1 MLFDK
6 PSDFRAQGR
15 RSLALFGMSGVWKTR
30 IASMVRE
37 GGWFHYSVDY
47 RIGTRY
53 MGEHIVDNF
62 KQEAMKSPLL
72 RELLMS
78 DSIYIG
84 SNITFENLSPLSTYL
99 GKPGNPERGG
109 IPFDEYMRR
118 QTEHRAAEISAMLDT
133 NYFIERAQRVYGY
146 NHFLCDT
153 SGSLCEVV
161 EPADDADPVM
171 TALAE
176 KSMVLYIREEADHAD
191 ELAKRFDRDPKPM
204 YYNAGF
210 LQGVWHRYLAETE
223 AEPDA
228 VDPDA
233 FIRWAYRELLAWR
246 APRYRAMAERWGYVA
261 TMLEIAAVRDE
272 TDFLDLT
279 ETVIARRL
287 ETAVT

>member
-15 RSLALFGMSGVWKTR
+15 RSLALFGMSGVGKTR

-261 TMLEIAAVRDE
+261 TMSEIAAVRDE

>member
-1 MLFDK
+1 MLFET
-6 PSDFRAQGR
+6 PTAFRAQER
-15 RSLALFGMSGVWKTR
+15 RSLALFGMSGVGKTR

-53 MGEHIVDNF
+53 MGEHIVDNC

-99 GKPGNPERGG
+99 GKPGNPDKGG

-146 NHFLCDT
+146 NHFSVSYTHLT
-153 SGSLCEVV
+153 L
-161 EPADDADPVM
+161 P
-171 TALAE
+171 T
-176 KSMVLYIREEADHAD
+176 
-191 ELAKRFDRDPKPM
+191 KRI
-204 YYNAGF
+204 
-210 LQGVWHRYLAETE
+210 V
-223 AEPDA
+223 
-228 VDPDA
+228 
-233 FIRWAYRELLAWR
+233 
-246 APRYRAMAERWGYVA
+246 
-261 TMLEIAAVRDE
+261 
-272 TDFLDLT
+272 
-279 ETVIARRL
+279 
-287 ETAVT
+287 